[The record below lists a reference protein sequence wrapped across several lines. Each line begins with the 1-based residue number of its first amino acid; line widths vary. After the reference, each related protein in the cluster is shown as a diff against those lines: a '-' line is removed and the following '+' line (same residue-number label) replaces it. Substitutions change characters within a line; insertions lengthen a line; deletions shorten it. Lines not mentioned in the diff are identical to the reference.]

1 MQVPP
6 PPPPPHR
13 FVLKGKPAERN
24 CSLVL
29 SLFFLSSLLICPLR
43 TQCCFGFVLF
53 YYRHPDFPPPGLGDL
68 HGQSLQQPARPV
80 PPVPPVLLLLL
91 PSAGLP
97 PGLGHVPRG
106 RGRVRAWTPATTA
119 PWESSP
125 PPPSPPWCSPWPS
138 PPPPSRWCPWCSWS
152 STCTTW
158 WWVVV
163 SLSCSLDVGSV
174 VWLVRYL
181 HKLMVSGGVVVL

>member
-6 PPPPPHR
+6 ASLPPPR

-106 RGRVRAWTPATTA
+106 GGGSGHGHQRPRLHGRALRLLRLLPGAAPGPAHLRRADDVRGAAGQVPAQ
-119 PWESSP
+119 PDGEW
-125 PPPSPPWCSPWPS
+125 WC
-138 PPPPSRWCPWCSWS
+138 RCP
-152 STCTTW
+152 
-158 WWVVV
+158 VA
-163 SLSCSLDVGSV
+163 
-174 VWLVRYL
+174 
-181 HKLMVSGGVVVL
+181 